1 MVKVAGRGM
10 VVDDA
15 MLTYFIPFMKS
26 PYNLLFKIYFVYY
39 IHIKKNLIL
48 PTSPGGL
55 MFFRR

>member
-1 MVKVAGRGM
+1 M

-15 MLTYFIPFMKS
+15 MLTYFISFMKS